1 VAAGQGIL
9 VSLVGSIIS
18 VAMVWSYHYF
28 FTKNI
33 YSVFERASA
42 EQEKGEDSI
51 QKPNFSSEWSLENLT
66 VSRFLYNK
74 SMLLAGRTEGLLGPS
89 FKAREDE
96 SALLVES
103 HAAFL
108 NEPAILDP
116 ILGEP
121 MNVGHR
127 KGGKY
132 QLEFDG
138 KSTGDARILEQES
151 TSLTNI
157 KSLIFFLSMV
167 LIITFSTAIGAYVTF
182 TMSGDLA
189 RSVFIM
195 VAVSVPLDFF
205 VFRNICVLVIA
216 GILRLMAGCT
226 GAWRYLSMGGQ
237 MMNEIHGMMKEVV
250 DYDSDDDDEAI
261 REHYGIPDEGESS
274 EDFNASQRS
283 KNHEST
289 LDEGMTQRSLMKT
302 DGFMTKGGDV
312 MRTKSEM
319 KVTTRAGDYDK
330 TMKDKEHKFKP
341 SILNELCEL
350 NLLLHEKIYRTFE
363 NKGDKVFFNFRR
375 KKFAFL
381 RPKLVSWKG
390 EVDIDMGPGPDNA
403 SEETLLIDGAV
414 DNDNIF
420 WMRQVPG
427 HRVEDAEADY
437 RRL

>member
-1 VAAGQGIL
+1 ML
-9 VSLVGSIIS
+9 VSFVGSIIS
-18 VAMVWSYHYF
+18 VGMVWSYHYF

-42 EQEKGEDSI
+42 EQEKDSESI
-51 QKPNFSSEWSLENLT
+51 EKPNFSSEWSLENLT

-74 SMLLAGRTEGLLGPS
+74 SMLLAGRKDGLLGPS
-89 FKAREDE
+89 FRAREDE

-108 NEPAILDP
+108 NEPDILDP

-132 QLEFDG
+132 QLEFDD
-138 KSTGDARILEQES
+138 SSMGDNKIMEQENS
-151 TSLTNI
+151 NLSNV
-157 KSLIFFLSMV
+157 KSLVFFLSMV

-182 TMSGDLA
+182 TMNGDLA

-205 VFRNICVLVIA
+205 VFRNLCVLVIS
-216 GILRLMAGCT
+216 GVLRIMATCT
-226 GAWRYLSMGGQ
+226 GAWRYMSMGGQ
-237 MMNEIHGMMKEVV
+237 MMGDIHSMMKDVV
-250 DYDSDDDDEAI
+250 DYDSDDDDDAI
-261 REHYGIPDEGESS
+261 RQHYGIPDEGESS
-274 EDFNASQRS
+274 EDFSQRS

-302 DGFMTKGGDV
+302 DGFSTKGGDV

-330 TMKDKEHKFKP
+330 TLKDKEHKFTP

-363 NKGDKVFFNFRR
+363 NKGDKVFFNFR
-375 KKFAFL
+375 
-381 RPKLVSWKG
+381 
-390 EVDIDMGPGPDNA
+390 
-403 SEETLLIDGAV
+403 
-414 DNDNIF
+414 
-420 WMRQVPG
+420 
-427 HRVEDAEADY
+427 
-437 RRL
+437 